1 MSERFTQV
9 TCHSFSRVKSLFFF
23 PKIFHIPFLAV
34 HGSCGQLR
42 VRDGGEGDDHHGPD
56 WVLGDDFH
64 SGGSSDSPKV
74 VKSSFDIGPGG
85 GC

>member
-64 SGGSSDSPKV
+64 SGGSDSAKV
-74 VKSSFDIGPGG
+74 VKSSFDINPGG